1 MINFSIWCIMVSKRK
16 IGLLLSYIMKILI
29 LLYTEYSFV
38 NGYYFMGVVGILSFF
53 MTFIPTFLY
62 RTLRVTL
69 PWELSFL
76 IVLSLFLHIAG
87 NIGQFY
93 ELFYPVYD
101 KIAHFVS
108 SVTVAVLG
116 LVSVVILDQY
126 TNMNLNK
133 YMITVF
139 VILLTMAIG
148 AFWEIGEF
156 AYDLLLGAN
165 TQTSLADTMF
175 DLIFDL
181 TGGVLI
187 GIFGYYY
194 HEKMPQTHFM

>member
-1 MINFSIWCIMVSKRK
+1 
-16 IGLLLSYIMKILI
+16 MKILI
-29 LLYTEYSFV
+29 LLYAAYSFV
-38 NGYYFMGVVGILSFF
+38 HGYYFMGVVGLLSFF
-53 MTFIPTFLY
+53 MTFIPTLLY

-87 NIGQFY
+87 NVGQLY
-93 ELFYPVYD
+93 DLLYPVYD

-126 TNMNLNK
+126 TDMNLNK

-139 VILLTMAIG
+139 VVVLTMAIG

-156 AYDLLLGAN
+156 AYDLLLGTQ
-165 TQTSLADTMF
+165 TQTSLPDTMF

-181 TGGVLI
+181 AGGIII
-187 GIFGYYY
+187 GLFGYYY
-194 HEKMPQTHFM
+194 HETMPRTHFF